1 MISVILCFMG
11 AMFGI
16 FALIKWF
23 CILKPDVHTNIYN
36 VIPVVVTT
44 IAWLSAAVT
53 FYQTSTHDSPID
65 IQRFFMVLGVAGLIW
80 RIKVYR
86 YYVHKKDATIKDQ
99 AKQILKLMAENEKLK
114 PISNGE
120 RDV

>member
-1 MISVILCFMG
+1 MMSISVILCATAG
-11 AMFGI
+11 LFGVY
-16 FALIKWF
+16 ALIKWF

-53 FYQTSTHDSPID
+53 FYQTQTHDSPID
-65 IQRFFMVLGVAGLIW
+65 AQRFFMVLGVAGLIW

-86 YYVHKKDATIKDQ
+86 ESSHKKDAIIKAQRDTINQ
-99 AKQILKLMAENEKLK
+99 LTAN
-114 PISNGE
+114 
-120 RDV
+120 

>member
-1 MISVILCFMG
+1 MISVFLCLLG
-11 AMFGI
+11 AFFGV

-23 CILKPDVHTNIYN
+23 CILKPDVYTNIYN
-36 VIPVVVTT
+36 VIPIVITT

-53 FYQTSTHDSPID
+53 FYQTSTHDSPVD

-86 YYVHKKDATIKDQ
+86 ESSHKKDAIIKAQRDTINHLT
-99 AKQILKLMAENEKLK
+99 AN
-114 PISNGE
+114 
-120 RDV
+120 

>member
-1 MISVILCFMG
+1 MTSVILCFMG
-11 AMFGI
+11 AMFGV
-16 FALIKWF
+16 FALVKWF

-53 FYQTSTHDSPID
+53 FYQTQTHDSPID
-65 IQRFFMVLGVAGLIW
+65 IQRFFIVLGVAGLIY

-86 YYVHKKDATIKDQ
+86 ESSHRKDKLIKMQ
-99 AKQILKLMAENEKLK
+99 QNKINELTAK
-114 PISNGE
+114 
-120 RDV
+120 

>member
-1 MISVILCFMG
+1 MISVFLCLLG
-11 AMFGI
+11 AFFGV

-23 CILKPDVHTNIYN
+23 CILKPDVYTNIYN
-36 VIPVVVTT
+36 VIPIVITT

-86 YYVHKKDATIKDQ
+86 ESSHKKDAIIKAQRDTINHLT
-99 AKQILKLMAENEKLK
+99 AK
-114 PISNGE
+114 
-120 RDV
+120 

>member
-1 MISVILCFMG
+1 MTSVFLCLLG
-11 AMFGI
+11 AFFGV

-23 CILKPDVHTNIYN
+23 CILKPNVHTNVYN
-36 VIPVVVTT
+36 VIPIVVTT

-65 IQRFFMVLGVAGLIW
+65 IQRFFMVMGVAGLIW

-86 YYVHKKDATIKDQ
+86 DASHKKDAIIKAQRDTINQ
-99 AKQILKLMAENEKLK
+99 LTAN
-114 PISNGE
+114 
-120 RDV
+120 

>member
-1 MISVILCFMG
+1 MMNISVILCAIAG
-11 AMFGI
+11 IFGL

-23 CILKPDVHTNIYN
+23 FILKPDVYTDIYN
-36 VIPVVVTT
+36 VIPIAVTT

-53 FYQTSTHDSPID
+53 FYQTQTHDSPID

-86 YYVHKKDATIKDQ
+86 ESSHKKDAIIKAQRDTINHLT
-99 AKQILKLMAENEKLK
+99 AN
-114 PISNGE
+114 
-120 RDV
+120 

>member
-1 MISVILCFMG
+1 MTSVILCFIG
-11 AMFGI
+11 ALFGV

-36 VIPVVVTT
+36 VIPIAVTT
-44 IAWLSAAVT
+44 IAWMSAAVT
-53 FYQTSTHDSPID
+53 FYQTQAHDSQID

-86 YYVHKKDATIKDQ
+86 ESSHKKDAIIKAQRDTKNQ
-99 AKQILKLMAENEKLK
+99 LTAK
-114 PISNGE
+114 
-120 RDV
+120 

>member
-1 MISVILCFMG
+1 MISVILCFIG
-11 AMFGI
+11 AMFGV
-16 FALIKWF
+16 FALVKWF

-53 FYQTSTHDSPID
+53 FYQTQTHDSPID
-65 IQRFFMVLGVAGLIW
+65 AQRFFMVLGVAGLIW

-86 YYVHKKDATIKDQ
+86 ESSHKKDALIKELRETINQ
-99 AKQILKLMAENEKLK
+99 LTAK
-114 PISNGE
+114 
-120 RDV
+120 

>member
-1 MISVILCFMG
+1 MINISVILCAAAG
-11 AMFGI
+11 IFGL

-23 CILKPDVHTNIYN
+23 YILKPSVHTNVYN
-36 VIPVVVTT
+36 VIPIAVTT

-53 FYQTSTHDSPID
+53 FYQTHTHDSPID

-86 YYVHKKDATIKDQ
+86 ESSHKKDDIIKEQRETINHLT
-99 AKQILKLMAENEKLK
+99 AK
-114 PISNGE
+114 
-120 RDV
+120 

>member
-1 MISVILCFMG
+1 MTSVILCFMG

-23 CILKPDVHTNIYN
+23 CILKPNVYTNIYN
-36 VIPVVVTT
+36 VIPIVVTT
-44 IAWLSAAVT
+44 ISWLSAAVT
-53 FYQTSTHDSPID
+53 FYQTETYNSPID

-86 YYVHKKDATIKDQ
+86 ESSHKKDAIIKAQRETINQ
-99 AKQILKLMAENEKLK
+99 LTAK
-114 PISNGE
+114 
-120 RDV
+120 

>member
-1 MISVILCFMG
+1 MTSVFLCFMG
-11 AMFGI
+11 ALFGV

-23 CILKPDVHTNIYN
+23 CILKPDVYTNIYN
-36 VIPVVVTT
+36 VIPIVVTT

-65 IQRFFMVLGVAGLIW
+65 IQRFFMVMGVAGLIW

-86 YYVHKKDATIKDQ
+86 ESSHKKDTIIKAQRDTINHLT
-99 AKQILKLMAENEKLK
+99 AK
-114 PISNGE
+114 
-120 RDV
+120 

>member
-1 MISVILCFMG
+1 MISIILCFMG
-11 AMFGI
+11 ALFGI

-23 CILKPDVHTNIYN
+23 CILKPNVYTNVYN
-36 VIPVVVTT
+36 VIPIVVTT

-53 FYQTSTHDSPID
+53 FYQTETYNSPID

-86 YYVHKKDATIKDQ
+86 ESSHKKDAIIKAQRDTINQ
-99 AKQILKLMAENEKLK
+99 LTAN
-114 PISNGE
+114 
-120 RDV
+120 

>member
-11 AMFGI
+11 ALFGV

-23 CILKPDVHTNIYN
+23 CILKPDVHTNIYTL
-36 VIPVVVTT
+36 IPVVVTT

-53 FYQTSTHDSPID
+53 FYQTSTHYSPID

-86 YYVHKKDATIKDQ
+86 ESSHKKDAIIKAQRDTINQ
-99 AKQILKLMAENEKLK
+99 LTAK
-114 PISNGE
+114 
-120 RDV
+120 

>member
-1 MISVILCFMG
+1 MISVFLCFMG
-11 AMFGI
+11 ALFGI

-23 CILKPDVHTNIYN
+23 CILKPNVHTNVYN
-36 VIPVVVTT
+36 VIPIVITT

-53 FYQTSTHDSPID
+53 FYQTETYNSPID

-86 YYVHKKDATIKDQ
+86 ESSHKKDAIIKAQRDTINQ
-99 AKQILKLMAENEKLK
+99 LTAK
-114 PISNGE
+114 
-120 RDV
+120 

>member
-1 MISVILCFMG
+1 MISVILCFIG

-16 FALIKWF
+16 FALVKWF

-53 FYQTSTHDSPID
+53 FYQTSTHYSLID
-65 IQRFFMVLGVAGLIW
+65 AQRFFMVLGVAGLIW
-80 RIKVYR
+80 RMKVYR
-86 YYVHKKDATIKDQ
+86 DASRKKDAIIKAQ
-99 AKQILKLMAENEKLK
+99 RNVINQLTAK
-114 PISNGE
+114 
-120 RDV
+120 

>member
-1 MISVILCFMG
+1 MINISVILCFIG
-11 AMFGI
+11 ALFGV

-23 CILKPDVHTNIYN
+23 CILKPNVHTNVYN
-36 VIPVVVTT
+36 VILIAVTT

-53 FYQTSTHDSPID
+53 FYQTSTHDSLID

-86 YYVHKKDATIKDQ
+86 DASHKKDAIIKAQRDTINQ
-99 AKQILKLMAENEKLK
+99 LTAN
-114 PISNGE
+114 
-120 RDV
+120 

>member
-23 CILKPDVHTNIYN
+23 CILKPNVYTNIYN
-36 VIPVVVTT
+36 VIPIVVTT
-44 IAWLSAAVT
+44 ISWLSAAVT
-53 FYQTSTHDSPID
+53 FYQTETYNSPID

-86 YYVHKKDATIKDQ
+86 ESSHKKDAIIKAQRETINQ
-99 AKQILKLMAENEKLK
+99 LTAN
-114 PISNGE
+114 
-120 RDV
+120 